1 MGNIRVISNYIQF
14 KGMVEMLGDA
24 NLLEIG
30 RCG

>member
-1 MGNIRVISNYIQF
+1 MSNIRVISNHTQF
-14 KGMVEMLGDA
+14 KGMVEMLGDV